1 MSFFAELKR
10 RNVFRVGIAYVVIAW
25 LIAQVADLVLDNI
38 ESPEWVMQ
46 VIMLFLAIGLPL
58 ALFFAWAFEMTPE
71 GLKKEKDVDR
81 SQSITHHTGRKLDYT
96 IIALLAVG
104 LVYFAWESR
113 FKTDEP
119 ATETSL
125 EVSEESVADVPAGTP
140 AEEPAATPA
149 PAAVVDE
156 KSVAVLPFVNMSSDP
171 EQEYFSDGISEE
183 ILNALARVKELKVA
197 GRTSSFSF
205 KGKNEDLRTIGGA
218 LGVAHILEGS
228 VRKSGNTVRI
238 TAQLIKVD
246 DGFHLWSDT
255 YDREMTDIFAIQDEI
270 SAAILD
276 QMKLHLVDTVDQPQ
290 LASAR
295 ADLEAYNLYL
305 LAKQNMYTR
314 KEESL
319 QLAERL
325 LNQAI
330 NIDPDYAPAYAQLGI
345 TTMLLSD
352 TSYGTIPHNEAQD
365 TAKPLLDK
373 SIELDPVLAEGYAGL
388 GLYYNRE
395 RGESDAAETMLRKAL
410 DINPGLI
417 NASNWLQSTLSDRG
431 ELAAARDIVEEML
444 ERDPLYRPAIGNAG
458 TFYYTFGQLDKYHA
472 LVERT
477 KLYLPGDKRVLGEEG
492 GLEQVK
498 GNLAVGVRLLEAAW
512 QIEKNDVPATVRF
525 TFGLMALGQ
534 WERVLEVG
542 FEWQKI
548 YALTRL
554 GRFEEAGIR
563 ATAWFEE
570 IEHPGALL
578 AVMTQRREY
587 SRLVEF
593 VENRWP
599 DLDVFEANFSQREGY
614 GAWELSKIAHAYKEL
629 ARMEKFG
636 DVLGRIRAAHEHQLA
651 QGANNDALSSM
662 LAVQAMLED
671 DPVRAMDLL
680 EQAREQGM
688 VAPERLSNI
697 EPVFAPLNG
706 EPRFEKLHDEML
718 AHVNRERAKLDLAPL
733 EPEPY
738 L

>member
-1 MSFFAELKR
+1 MSFFNELKR
-10 RNVFRVGIAYVVIAW
+10 RNVFRVGIAYVVISW
-25 LIAQVADLVLDNI
+25 LLAQVADLVLDNI

-81 SQSITHHTGRKLDYT
+81 TQSITPQTGRKLDYV
-96 IIALLAVG
+96 IIGLLAVG

-113 FKTDEP
+113 FKQGTDEVVETNTEEVS
-119 ATETSL
+119 TETS
-125 EVSEESVADVPAGTP
+125 A
-140 AEEPAATPA
+140 AEPVTEPAAKTI
-149 PAAVVDE
+149 DE

-183 ILNALARVKELKVA
+183 ILNALAKVKELKVA

-246 DGFHLWSDT
+246 VGFHLWSET

-276 QMKLHLVDTVDQPQ
+276 QMKLHLIDTADNPQ
-290 LASAR
+290 LATAR

-330 NIDPDYAPAYAQLGI
+330 TIDPEYAPAYAQLGI
-345 TTMLLSD
+345 TTMLLAD
-352 TSYGTIPHNEAQD
+352 TSYGTIPNDEAQEA
-365 TAKPLLDK
+365 AKPLLEK
-373 SIELDPVLAEGYAGL
+373 SIELDPELAEGYAGL

-395 RGESDAAETMLRKAL
+395 TGQFDIAETMLRKAL
-410 DINPGLI
+410 EINPGLV
-417 NASNWLQSTLSDRG
+417 NASNWLQQVLSDKG
-431 ELAAARDIVEEML
+431 EIAAARDILEDIL

-458 TFYYTFGQLDKYHA
+458 DFYYRFGQRDKYQA

-492 GLEQVK
+492 GLEQLK

-512 QIEKNDVPATVRF
+512 QIEKNDLPASVRF
-525 TFGLMALGQ
+525 SFGLMATGQ

-542 FEWQKI
+542 MEFQKI
-548 YALTRL
+548 YALRRL
-554 GRFEEAGIR
+554 GRYEEAGIR
-563 ATAWFEE
+563 ANAWFEE
-570 IEHPGALL
+570 IDHPGSVLGFL
-578 AVMTQRREY
+578 TERKEY
-587 SRLVEF
+587 LRLVEF

-599 DLDVFEANFSQREGY
+599 DLDVFEANYSQREGY
-614 GAWELSKIAHAYKEL
+614 GAWELCIIAHAYKEL
-629 ARMEKFG
+629 ERTDKFQNT
-636 DVLGRIRAAHEHQLA
+636 LARIRAAHEHQLD
-651 QGANNDALSSM
+651 QGARNDYFSQM
-662 LAVQAMLED
+662 LAYQAMLED
-671 DPVRAMDLL
+671 DQERALDLL
-680 EQAREQGM
+680 EKARQQGM
-688 VAPERLSNI
+688 VFAERLSKT
-697 EPVFAPLNG
+697 EPVFEPLNSD
-706 EPRFEKLHDEML
+706 PRFEQLHTEML
-718 AHVNRERAKLDLAPL
+718 AHVNSERAKLDLEPL